1 MKTGYKKFYD
11 NNYDTLITAF
21 IDKLE
26 SIIGKNI
33 NINNENIYLTENT
46 YITTHNH
53 LGNASEKKIYKEAIF
68 KPNHEYFKQDVLI
81 IKNEKLEI
89 YYNSIE
95 NNLLGYKEK
104 GENYIDVK
112 GTGKFIKI
120 NYSIEN
126 KLKYMGFDNKY
137 INTNDYQK
145 DDIYT
150 NEKLTKKE
158 IVDEILINRIN
169 ALKKFM
175 ETSQKIIYQIKNRFN
190 VQFIEKGISE
200 LDKIKQ
206 KYLTFK
212 KDDKYLKRELLI
224 NRDSEI
230 VINFQKKFKYINTTK
245 ENNKKILINWKI
257 LNNATFHNNE
267 KTYNFKEKYIDASY
281 LISLKDN
288 DHLIMFYTLSE
299 LSYLIDLN
307 DDNYIKS
314 NLVFLLANIID
325 YCYNLF
331 NKQLTHVEYKKFKY
345 MMDSHAEIISF
356 DHGNELQFNQTE
368 EEIAIEKE
376 LSDDM
381 KEERDALDIE
391 QDLKDEE
398 LDDPDTEDEHTQF
411 VDHDD

>member
-1 MKTGYKKFYD
+1 
-11 NNYDTLITAF
+11 
-21 IDKLE
+21 
-26 SIIGKNI
+26 
-33 NINNENIYLTENT
+33 
-46 YITTHNH
+46 
-53 LGNASEKKIYKEAIF
+53 
-68 KPNHEYFKQDVLI
+68 
-81 IKNEKLEI
+81 
-89 YYNSIE
+89 
-95 NNLLGYKEK
+95 
-104 GENYIDVK
+104 
-112 GTGKFIKI
+112 
-120 NYSIEN
+120 
-126 KLKYMGFDNKY
+126 MGFDNKY

-411 VDHDD
+411 VDQDD